1 MKYKLSIK
9 KQALKSLQRLPLKEI
24 EKINSKILIL
34 EKNPRPPSSKKLKGY
49 ENIFRIRIG
58 NYRIVYSV
66 YDKLLTVE
74 IIYIAHRKNIYSG
87 F

>member
-24 EKINSKILIL
+24 EKINGKILIL
-34 EKNPRPPSSKKLKGY
+34 EKTPRPPSCKKLKGY
-49 ENIFRIRIG
+49 DNIFRIRVG

-66 YDKLLTVE
+66 HDKILTVE
-74 IIYIAHRKNIYSG
+74 IIYIAHRKNIYSDI
-87 F
+87 